1 MLEIHDEHPDKLLHR
16 ATSETITGA
25 AFEIHQELGFFE
37 RV

>member
-1 MLEIHDEHPDKLLHR
+1 MLEIHDEHLDKLLYR